1 MALSMAMIQ
10 YSFEDWRTHPILT
23 TIERTD
29 GTASED
35 IVFPSITICKGSSF
49 QPDNWALPE
58 LIFDFFEFHC
68 MDENQCN
75 KTEKTHKDFKQL
87 LDKIYETLSVSVE
100 KSYQEFELE
109 QWTKR
114 EENKAII
121 MKMITMIANNYTT
134 IKTLNDKLRKNM
146 FNHPDIIIQ
155 NYIDEYNKIANE
167 TYYKSDNDTSTI
179 LTHHKSENDTDMVSG
194 LAKFLIKKDL
204 LTNTLQYKLGFA
216 LHTYASSLK
225 KNYYDSDLDINDIDY
240 ISNCFSKRNMMDPN
254 NAQELCNNAD
264 CIDRFHQILTVV
276 NHQLELNVSLYDMPT
291 FLNHVHYKENPTDYV
306 QNFPCHAMCLEYN
319 FLSVGDLNMINY
331 LSKWK
336 NFTLLS
342 QTYPDLD
349 FSVTQKIYGK

>member
-1 MALSMAMIQ
+1 MALSMSMIQ
-10 YSFEDWRTHPILT
+10 YSIEDWSTHPIIT

-87 LDKIYETLSVSVE
+87 LDKIYETLSISVE
-100 KSYQEFELE
+100 KSYQKYELE
-109 QWTKR
+109 GWSNR
-114 EENKAII
+114 EENRAII
-121 MKMITMIANNYTT
+121 LKIITMIKNNYTT
-134 IKTLNDKLRKNM
+134 VKTLNDKLQKNM
-146 FNHPDIIIQ
+146 FNYPDIKIQ
-155 NYIDEYNKIANE
+155 NYINEYNKITNE
-167 TYYKSDNDTSTI
+167 TYNKLNNETSTI
-179 LTHHKSENDTDMVSG
+179 LTLHELANDTDMVST
-194 LAKFLIKKDL
+194 LTKFLIKKDL

-240 ISNCFSKRNMMDPN
+240 ISNCFSKKNMMDPN

-264 CIDRFHQILTVV
+264 CIDKFHRILTIVSR
-276 NHQLELNVSLYDMPT
+276 QLELNVSLYDMPT
-291 FLNHVHYKENPTDYV
+291 FLNHVHYKENPIDYV
-306 QNFPCHAMCLEYN
+306 QNFPCHAMCLEDN
-319 FLSVGDLNMINY
+319 LLRVGDPDMINY

-336 NFTLLS
+336 NFAELS
-342 QTYPDLD
+342 QTYPALD
-349 FSVTQKIYGK
+349 VSLTQQIYGK